1 MNGEK
6 LDIPWSDIPYLRLR
20 YVSRVLL
27 DGMRRKVIPADDV
40 ANNVTT
46 KEDVAK
52 KNDNDKAETVADTPG
67 RQRLLRGRE
76 TLLWR
81 L

>member
-27 DGMRRKVIPADDV
+27 DGMGRKVIPADDV

-46 KEDVAK
+46 KEDVAR
-52 KNDNDKAETVADTPG
+52 KNDDDKAETVADTLG
-67 RQRLLRGRE
+67 RQTLLRGRE